1 MLGIVDRF
9 LSLWIF
15 LAIFAGL
22 AFGYFVPN
30 VNNFWAIFE
39 YNSLNMLLVFCLILM
54 MYGVDG
60 VYLHLHKAHEFLG
73 MSVLPT
79 FICNDVIK
87 NPQVERYIE
96 DYKLYLIKVLKI

>member
-15 LAIFAGL
+15 LAILAGL

-39 YNSLNMLLVFCLILM
+39 YNSLNMLLVFCLIL
-54 MYGVDG
+54 
-60 VYLHLHKAHEFLG
+60 
-73 MSVLPT
+73 
-79 FICNDVIK
+79 
-87 NPQVERYIE
+87 
-96 DYKLYLIKVLKI
+96 